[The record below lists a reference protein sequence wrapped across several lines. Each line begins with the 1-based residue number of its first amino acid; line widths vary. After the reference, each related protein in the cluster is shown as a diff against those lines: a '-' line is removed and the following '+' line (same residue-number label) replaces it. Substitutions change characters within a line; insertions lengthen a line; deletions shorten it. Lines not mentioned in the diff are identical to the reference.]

1 MRSTSRLVLG
11 THNSGK
17 VDELRSLLSDLPFEL
32 VPASVLEAPPDV
44 EEDKNTLQ
52 GNARKKAKRFYQ
64 HTGFPSLA
72 DDTGLEVTA
81 LDGAPGVRT
90 ARFAGPEAT
99 PEDNKRRLLEV
110 LEGVQDR
117 RARFRTVIALVNEEE
132 TVRTFEGTCEGTI
145 TEKPRGQGGFGY
157 DPLFLPDGHRKTF
170 AEMSADAKNEI
181 SHRREALNALREHL
195 ATVM

>member
-32 VPASVLEAPPDV
+32 VPARVLEAPPDV

-110 LEGVQDR
+110 LDGVQDR
-117 RARFRTVIALVNEEE
+117 RARFRTVIALVDEEE

>member
-32 VPASVLEAPPDV
+32 VPASALEAPPDV
-44 EEDKNTLQ
+44 DEDKDTLR
-52 GNARKKAKRFYQ
+52 GNARKKARRFYH

-72 DDTGLEVTA
+72 DDTGLEVDA

-90 ARFAGPEAT
+90 ARFAGPKAS

-117 RARFRTVIALVNEEE
+117 RARFRTVIALVDEEE

-145 TEKPRGQGGFGY
+145 TETPRGQGGFGY

-170 AEMSADAKNEI
+170 AQMSADAKNEI
-181 SHRREALNALREHL
+181 SHRRKALNALREHL
-195 ATVM
+195 ATVT